1 MDYQTILKIPYVLT
15 LVNVILRE
23 ERMEYK
29 IDNSSISRHLCNIDY
44 MEIVKHDYNFY
55 LKVNNDLIYID
66 ENMKYSDVKKIL
78 NTIIYFE
85 KYKNYPLE
93 AHIKR
98 KNHKKELDDE
108 LLKSL
113 QLQLLTNKYYFV

>member
-1 MDYQTILKIPYVLT
+1 MDYQTILKTPYVLT

-23 ERMEYK
+23 ERMGNKVE
-29 IDNSSISRHLCNIDY
+29 NTSISRHLCNIDY
-44 MEIVKHDYNFY
+44 MEIVKNNFNFY
-55 LKVNNDLIYID
+55 LKVNNDLIYVD
-66 ENMKYSDVKKIL
+66 ENMKYIEVKKLL

-98 KNHKKELDDE
+98 KNYKKELDDE

-113 QLQLLTNKYYFV
+113 QLQLLTNKYYFL

>member
-1 MDYQTILKIPYVLT
+1 MDYQTILKTNYVLT
-15 LVNVILRE
+15 LVNVILHE
-23 ERMEYK
+23 ERMGNKVE
-29 IDNSSISRHLCNIDY
+29 NTSVSRHLCNIDY
-44 MEIVKHDYNFY
+44 MEIVKNNFNFY
-55 LKVNNDLIYID
+55 LKVNNDLIYVD
-66 ENMKYSDVKKIL
+66 ENMKYIEVKKLL

-113 QLQLLTNKYYFV
+113 QLQLLTNKYYFL

>member
-1 MDYQTILKIPYVLT
+1 MDYQTILKTPYVLT

-23 ERMEYK
+23 ERMGNKVE
-29 IDNSSISRHLCNIDY
+29 NTSISRHLCNIDY
-44 MEIVKHDYNFY
+44 MEIVKNNFNFY
-55 LKVNNDLIYID
+55 LKVNNDLIYVD
-66 ENMKYSDVKKIL
+66 ENMKYIEVKKLL

-113 QLQLLTNKYYFV
+113 QLQLLTNKYYFL

>member
-1 MDYQTILKIPYVLT
+1 MDYQTILKTPYVLT

-23 ERMEYK
+23 ERMGNKVE
-29 IDNSSISRHLCNIDY
+29 NTSVSRHLCNIDY
-44 MEIVKHDYNFY
+44 MEIVKNNFNFY
-55 LKVNNDLIYID
+55 LKVNNDLIYLD
-66 ENMKYSDVKKIL
+66 ENMKYIEVKKLL

-98 KNHKKELDDE
+98 KNYKKELDDE

-113 QLQLLTNKYYFV
+113 QLQLLTNKYYFL

>member
-1 MDYQTILKIPYVLT
+1 MDYQTILKTPYVLT

-23 ERMEYK
+23 ERMGNKVE
-29 IDNSSISRHLCNIDY
+29 NTSVSRHLCNIDY
-44 MEIVKHDYNFY
+44 MEIVKNNFKFY
-55 LKVNNDLIYID
+55 LKVNNDLIYVD
-66 ENMKYSDVKKIL
+66 ENMKYIEVKKLL

-113 QLQLLTNKYYFV
+113 QLQLLTNKYYFL

>member
-1 MDYQTILKIPYVLT
+1 MDYQTILKTPYVLT

-23 ERMEYK
+23 ERMGNKVE
-29 IDNSSISRHLCNIDY
+29 NTCVSRHLCNIDY
-44 MEIVKHDYNFY
+44 MEIVKNNFNFY
-55 LKVNNDLIYID
+55 LKVNNDLIYVD
-66 ENMKYSDVKKIL
+66 ENMKYIEVKKLL

-113 QLQLLTNKYYFV
+113 QLQLLTNKYYFL